1 MTKLS
6 AREKLTISAALQW
19 FLECVNSS
27 EPYDMSHLTFGD
39 DPLSDD
45 EIKSLCK
52 CLRESP
58 ADDYQSTLTTG
69 ELESIGQ
76 VLDDAHY
83 EYASYL
89 GYATRR
95 GTTARNGQRF
105 PKLRP
110 RQCAPS
116 RGSPDRW
123 GSTARRNAGKSW
135 LPNTRAKKV
144 HRRLSRER
152 SPTGGQSP
160 LVERD
165 PAKNRNT

>member
-1 MTKLS
+1 MTRLS

-58 ADDYQSTLTTG
+58 VDDYQSTLTT
-69 ELESIGQ
+69 EEIESIGQ

-89 GYATRR
+89 GYGNPQRDYGEEWPEVSKVKAETMR
-95 GTTARNGQRF
+95 TVARLAGSLGINGE
-105 PKLRP
+105 KE
-110 RQCAPS
+110 
-116 RGSPDRW
+116 RW
-123 GSTARRNAGKSW
+123 EELAAQYEGKESTSAA
-135 LPNTRAKKV
+135 
-144 HRRLSRER
+144 
-152 SPTGGQSP
+152 
-160 LVERD
+160 
-165 PAKNRNT
+165 